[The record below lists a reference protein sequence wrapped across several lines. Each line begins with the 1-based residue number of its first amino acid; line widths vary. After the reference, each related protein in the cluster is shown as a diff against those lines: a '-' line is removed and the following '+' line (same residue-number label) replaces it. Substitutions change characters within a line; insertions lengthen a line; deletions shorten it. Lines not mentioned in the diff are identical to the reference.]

1 MCRIPYR
8 SFSQYEEDTIFCIS
22 GRTLL
27 DCSGAQP
34 DFTTLTHHWNF
45 DEGRDWHNMPFPYAN
60 GPSTAMDSVGDNPI
74 TIANPASAWA
84 SGRQFS
90 GAPFHQR
97 DAAADSAT

>member
-1 MCRIPYR
+1 
-8 SFSQYEEDTIFCIS
+8 
-22 GRTLL
+22 
-27 DCSGAQP
+27 
-34 DFTTLTHHWNF
+34 
-45 DEGRDWHNMPFPYAN
+45 MPFPYAN